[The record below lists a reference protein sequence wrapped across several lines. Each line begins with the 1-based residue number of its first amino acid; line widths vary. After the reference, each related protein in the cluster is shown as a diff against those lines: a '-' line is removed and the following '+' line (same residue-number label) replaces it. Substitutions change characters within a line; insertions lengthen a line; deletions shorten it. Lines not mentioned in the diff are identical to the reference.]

1 MNEVLNF
8 VNEKT
13 KILLIFKENQLEIEG
28 KNICPLNQQ
37 EIASLVPCGKLKV
50 NQIIKE
56 LIEDGYVEMVHAK
69 GRYLITTKGYE
80 LLEKMSLNK
89 KRRADE

>member
-8 VNEKT
+8 INDKT
-13 KILLIFKENQLEIEG
+13 RILLIISENQLEIKG

-37 EIASLVPCGKLKV
+37 EIASLAHCGKLKA

-56 LIEDGYVEMVHAK
+56 FIEEGYLEMIHAK
-69 GRYLITTKGYE
+69 GRYLITAKGYV
-80 LLEKMSLNK
+80 LLEKMSLFEN
-89 KRRADE
+89 

>member
-1 MNEVLNF
+1 MNDVLGF

-13 KILLIFKENQLEIEG
+13 KVLLIFKENQLEIDG

-37 EIASLVPCGKLKV
+37 EIAGLVPCGKFKV

-56 LIEDGYVEMVHAK
+56 LI
-69 GRYLITTKGYE
+69 
-80 LLEKMSLNK
+80 
-89 KRRADE
+89 DEG